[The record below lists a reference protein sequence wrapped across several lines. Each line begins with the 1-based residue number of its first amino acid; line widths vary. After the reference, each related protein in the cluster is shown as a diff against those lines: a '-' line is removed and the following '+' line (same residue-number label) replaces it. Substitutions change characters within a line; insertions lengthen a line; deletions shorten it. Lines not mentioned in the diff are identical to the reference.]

1 MNGKRALDAGVLF
14 VAGILVLLAGAVP
27 GSKAQARPA
36 LPKNGP
42 LTVITSDLSRSGE
55 YVATVARRGRTKL
68 LYRPGCCELLSIDWS
83 PNGRWLAFSST
94 CLGCGGPGPSLFGIN
109 LLDTASGKRRRISKQ
124 DGFDLAWS
132 PKRSRLAVVRF
143 PPDVFP
149 SQYGSIHVMKLD
161 GSADRPLSTGTE
173 GSDSSP
179 SWSPSGTRLAFD
191 TGRTT
196 HSVSIIDANGSNRRL
211 LAADASTP
219 AWSPKGGRIAVQ
231 AGCGVK
237 LFTPAG
243 EDVTPNRRPCGAIGL
258 PGVPVW
264 SPDGRK
270 IAIQAE
276 TGIYV
281 MNADGSGLHLVTT
294 LTGRGMFKAG
304 RPAWRPRKG

>member
-1 MNGKRALDAGVLF
+1 
-14 VAGILVLLAGAVP
+14 
-27 GSKAQARPA
+27 
-36 LPKNGP
+36 
-42 LTVITSDLSRSGE
+42 
-55 YVATVARRGRTKL
+55 KL

-109 LLDTASGKRRRISKQ
+109 LLDTASGTRRRISKQ

-143 PPDVFP
+143 PPGVFP

-161 GSADRPLSTGTE
+161 GSADRVLSTGTE
-173 GSDSSP
+173 GLDSSP
-179 SWSPSGTRLAFD
+179 SWSPSGARLAFD
-191 TGRTT
+191 TVHVLSGCDQPRCGLT
-196 HSVSIIDANGSNRRL
+196 HVVSVIDTNGLNRRL
-211 LAADASTP
+211 LAADASAP
-219 AWSPKGGRIAVQ
+219 AWSPKGGRIAVR

-243 EDVTPNRRPCGAIGL
+243 KDVTPSRRPCGAIGL
-258 PGVPVW
+258 PGAPVW
-264 SPDGRK
+264 SPNGRK

-281 MNADGSGLHLVTT
+281 MNADGSGLHRATSLPG
-294 LTGRGMFKAG
+294 LGMFRLG
-304 RPAWRPRKG
+304 RPAWRPRQA